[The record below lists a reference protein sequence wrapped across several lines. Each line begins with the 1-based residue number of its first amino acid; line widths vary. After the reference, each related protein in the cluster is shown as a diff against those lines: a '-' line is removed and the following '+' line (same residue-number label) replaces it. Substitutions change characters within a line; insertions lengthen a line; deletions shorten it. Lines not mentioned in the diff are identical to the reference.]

1 MRKTT
6 YTLYFLLLSVFLFS
20 CSTESTPVYQ
30 LITGSDPAE
39 AGIVAQDA
47 TEAEEGESIQITA
60 NPNEHWVFNGWQG
73 DLTGSQNPA
82 SVLMDRDKNITALFI
97 KRDYPLTIT
106 IEGDGMVQED
116 IVTARTTEYQHGTFV
131 QLTAQPGDEWIFFE
145 WGGDLSEDD
154 NPKTIEIDGE
164 KQVDA
169 VFKSI
174 AELLNIQIQGEG
186 NVEINQQPYAENPS
200 RRAITLNPIPAVE
213 WQFLSWDG
221 DIQSDSEIIEISLNK
236 EIELIAN
243 FATKPTVETKDISSI
258 TVNSAHTG
266 GVITNNGNDQ
276 ILRSGICWSNDP
288 NPTLDDNCVNADS
301 SQYSFDITIDNLQPA
316 SLYYTRAFASNSVG
330 YSFGEQKQF
339 TTLTPQP
346 ELQLWSGNTKL
357 SLPYSASATISRAQ
371 IPTPSVFQLFEFK
384 LIAITDSFTITNVS
398 AVDRN
403 NIVNASIN
411 GISNGS
417 VISPGEEVIFTL
429 NAGRTFGSQ
438 TDLLFRFDVAGQ
450 NTTFSYR
457 VIFTSN

>member
-1 MRKTT
+1 MNITKHI
-6 YTLYFLLLSVFLFS
+6 LSLLLIFLVLHA
-20 CSTESTPVYQ
+20 CSTESTPIYQ
-30 LITGSDPAE
+30 LTTSADPVE
-39 AGIVAQDA
+39 AGSVSQDA
-47 TEAEEGESIQITA
+47 TEADEGESIQITA
-60 NPNEHWVFNGWQG
+60 NANEHWVFEGWQG

-82 SVLMDRDKNITALFI
+82 SVLMDRDKSITARFI
-97 KRDYPLTIT
+97 KRDYPLTINV
-106 IEGDGMVQED
+106 EGNGDVQEE

-131 QLTAQPGDEWIFFE
+131 QLTAQPDDEWIFFE
-145 WGGDLSEDD
+145 WGGDLSEVD
-154 NPKTIEIDGE
+154 NPKTIEIDGG
-164 KQVDA
+164 KQVNA

-186 NVEINQQPYAENPS
+186 NVEINQQPFAENPS
-200 RRAITLNPIPAVE
+200 RRAITLNPIPADG

-221 DIQSDSEIIEISLNK
+221 DIQSDSEIIEISLND
-236 EIELIAN
+236 EIEVIAN

-276 ILRSGICWSNDP
+276 IISSGICWSNDP
-288 NPTLDDNCVNADS
+288 NPTLDDSCVNADS
-301 SQYSFDITIDNLQPA
+301 SQNSFDITIDNLQPA

-346 ELQLWSGNTKL
+346 ELQLWRGNTKL

-411 GISNGS
+411 GLSNGS
-417 VISPGEEVIFTL
+417 VISPGEEVTFTL
-429 NAGRTFGSQ
+429 SAGRTFGRQ

-450 NTTFSYR
+450 NTPFSYR